1 MADNFAELR
10 ARRLFSA
17 GVPAE
22 LGGGGASHAE
32 MSDVL
37 RALAHGCS
45 STALALSMHT
55 HQVLIPAWRWRHE
68 RAPVE
73 PLLRRIA
80 AEELILVTSGG
91 SDWLSGSGRA
101 ERVEGGYRVTAHKV
115 FASGSPA
122 ADLFMTMAI
131 FDDPREGPTVLHFA
145 IPFKAAGV
153 RIHDNW
159 RTLGMRATGSH
170 DVTLDGVFVPD
181 AAVSVRRPPGRW
193 SPVWH
198 VVATTALPLIYSVYV
213 GVAEAARDIAVRQ
226 AARRADDAETQDLV
240 GEMEVELA
248 TARMALRS
256 MVDAANG
263 ERMGPEI
270 TNQVL
275 IGRALARA
283 SGHAHRG
290 RRDGRRAGRRVLP
303 GARPGAPVPRHP
315 GGPLPSRCAAPPS
328 GGTRDASRSVSTSMT
343 DPTAKRRTHAMTR
356 LSVTVVS
363 MSLVLASVLPS
374 SAQDTAARADK
385 IGSVRFPTSC
395 SAAAQ
400 GQFEQAVALL
410 HSFWYEEALKAF
422 TTVTRRTRR
431 APWATG
437 ASR

>member
-1 MADNFAELR
+1 MTIASTVPTADPVRTDWAGVARELAPRFAVRSGAHDTDDTFVADNFAVLR
-10 ARRLFSA
+10 ERRVFSA

-22 LGGGGASHAE
+22 LGGGGASHTE

-37 RALAHGCS
+37 RTLAHGCS

-55 HQVLIPAWRWRHE
+55 HQVLIPVWRWRHE

-91 SDWLSGSGRA
+91 SDWLTGSGRA
-101 ERVEGGYRVTAHKV
+101 ERVEGGYRVTAHKF

-131 FDDPREGPTVLHFA
+131 HDDPREGPTVLHVA
-145 IPFKAAGV
+145 IPFRAPGV
-153 RIHDNW
+153 TIHDNW

-181 AAVSVRRPPGRW
+181 AAVSVRRPSGRW

-213 GVAEAARDIAVRQ
+213 GVAEAARDVAVRQ
-226 AARRADDAETQDLV
+226 AARRAADAETQDLV

-263 ERMGPEI
+263 ERMGPEV

-275 IGRALARA
+275 VGRVLAGRAAIRTVDVAMEVARGA
-283 SGHAHRG
+283 GFFRALGLERLF
-290 RRDGRRAGRRVLP
+290 RDV
-303 GARPGAPVPRHP
+303 
-315 GGPLPSRCAAPPS
+315 
-328 GGTRDASRSVSTSMT
+328 
-343 DPTAKRRTHAMTR
+343 
-356 LSVTVVS
+356 
-363 MSLVLASVLPS
+363 
-374 SAQDTAARADK
+374 QAARYHPLR
-385 IGSVRFPTSC
+385 G
-395 SAAAQ
+395 AAQ
-400 GQFEQAVALL
+400 RRYTGRLALG
-410 HSFWYEEALKAF
+410 
-422 TTVTRRTRR
+422 VDIDD
-431 APWATG
+431 
-437 ASR
+437 